1 MEHAPSG
8 TDVLVQLANGNSPQA
23 IFIKSAKKVGATV
36 AAEYATEAIN
46 QLVDAGFGSV
56 LNTLQTCTEWFDN
69 WEFQFGYGTVPYWRP
84 KFKQPGVVVKTASGI
99 SNDMAYKRYR
109 KKGHKSTYKRKRRRT
124 GARGSL
130 ATKAYV
136 KKALS
141 RNIETK
147 FHEHAISSNDWG
159 RQFLGG
165 LFYPTA
171 FVDHDTETY
180 VLNAKNSA
188 IISGF
193 IYHPARATDFAG
205 ENHIDAVQ
213 QNIADSPSAYNTFD
227 IYKWA
232 DNTYTNLPATGG
244 VDITLLDG
252 PPMAPLLGGLT
263 QDDDGD
269 GIVGNEITP
278 TSMIC
283 QLAVGTLGSHDY
295 NESWTGEVG
304 LRVIIVQSKQ
314 WRKLPPTV
322 NELLDLRWWRTQGT
336 PPLDKTKSLNQVSY
350 VNSGEEAQ
358 VDAIGYAAAAMMARF
373 LPDARK
379 KFRIVHDKI
388 YKFWNN
394 ASAGGQEKILEIVK
408 DLNPSK
414 IQYKRSTSDQN
425 LSFWDDSQETTGGYY
440 IFALSDMDH
449 MAVTEQWTGKTGN
462 DPVGVIDDGY
472 ALPDCSYFGTTFRI
486 ATVSRLYYRD
496 A

>member
-1 MEHAPSG
+1 M
-8 TDVLVQLANGNSPQA
+8 QA
-23 IFIKSAKKVGATV
+23 IVQNIIAGQDPQQVIIKAAQKAGAAYITNH
-36 AAEYATEAIN
+36 AQQALTAIA
-46 QLVDAGFGSV
+46 DAGYSSV
-56 LNTLQTCTEWFDN
+56 LNSVEAAS
-69 WEFQFGYGTVPYWRP
+69 EFFENYELVTGYHQVPYFRP
-84 KFKQPGVVVKTASGI
+84 KFKQPGVIVESTSGI
-99 SNDMAYKRYR
+99 TNDMAYKRYR

-159 RQFLGG
+159 RQFLAG
-165 LFYPTA
+165 LYIPVT
-171 FVDHDTETY
+171 FVDGDTETY
-180 VLNAKNSA
+180 VINAKNTA
-188 IISGF
+188 ILSGF
-193 IYHPARATDFAG
+193 VYHPARPTSFAG
-205 ENHIDAVQ
+205 QSTLSAVAN
-213 QNIADSPSAYNTFD
+213 NIAASPERYNTFE

-232 DNTYTNLPATGG
+232 SDVSFTTPPGTGG
-244 VDITLLDG
+244 VDVTLLDG
-252 PPMAPLLGGLT
+252 PPMAPLLGGLS

-269 GIVGNEITP
+269 GMVGNEITP

-283 QLAVGTLGSHDY
+283 QLAIGTLGSHDY

-322 NELLDLRWWRTQGT
+322 NELLDLRWWRTQGD
-336 PPLDKTKSLNQVSY
+336 PPLDKSKAINQIDL
-350 VNSGEEAQ
+350 VNTGEQTE
-358 VDAIGYAAAAMMARF
+358 VDEIGYAAAAMMARY

-379 KFRIVHDKI
+379 KFRIVHDKT

-408 DLNPSK
+408 DLTPQK
-414 IQYKRSTSDQN
+414 IQYKRATSDEN
-425 LSFWDDSQETTGGYY
+425 LSFWNDQQETTGGYY

-449 MAVTEQWTGKTGN
+449 MAVTETWTGYTGN
-462 DPVGVIDDGY
+462 IGAAIIDDAY
-472 ALPDCSYFGTTFRI
+472 ALPDCSYFGTTFRV